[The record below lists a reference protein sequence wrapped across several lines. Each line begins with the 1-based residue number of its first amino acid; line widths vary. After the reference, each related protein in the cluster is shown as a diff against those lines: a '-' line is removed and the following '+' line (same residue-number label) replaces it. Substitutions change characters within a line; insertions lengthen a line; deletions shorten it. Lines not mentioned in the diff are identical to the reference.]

1 MFEGTFADN
10 ATESVRRA
18 VYVGWKDVCT
28 MSRLCIANKEGSIFF
43 YARLNTIFYDKQ
55 CQLR

>member
-1 MFEGTFADN
+1 MLEKTFANN

-43 YARLNTIFYDKQ
+43 YARLNTIFCDKQ